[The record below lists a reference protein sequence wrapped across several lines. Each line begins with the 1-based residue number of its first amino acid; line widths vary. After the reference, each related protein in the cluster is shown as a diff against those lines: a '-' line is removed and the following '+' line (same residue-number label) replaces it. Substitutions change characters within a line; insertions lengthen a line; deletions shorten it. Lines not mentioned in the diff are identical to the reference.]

1 MGGTVGGAGSTTN
14 QQQQIAGTQSGAQTS
29 ATSPYAP
36 AAGLLSSIL
45 GGVGGINPSLNP
57 TQSNAIGQLSSLGA
71 AGDPY
76 QSQIGNVAN
85 TLLSGGGANSFAP
98 LYKQAYQ
105 TYANQIMPTASG
117 QNVDPNTNPFFANTT
132 NTIQSDVQRQIEGL
146 YAGSGLNPA
155 GASSFAQQLGRGVA
169 QGEAPTFANVY
180 QQNVAN
186 QLGAAGNLFGAGTGT
201 AGALAGLNQT
211 SLGNMQAGIGA
222 AGAADQSAQYG
233 PLLQLQA
240 QSMATGIPLQTLA
253 AQMGI
258 ALPAGQAFGTTA
270 GTSSGT
276 NAGTVQGQQQTQ
288 TTNPLWQAIAGGLIG
303 GTGLLSSAGAFK
315 PGGFLNFSS

>member
-1 MGGTVGGAGSTTN
+1 MS
-14 QQQQIAGTQSGAQTS
+14 
-29 ATSPYAP
+29 
-36 AAGLLSSIL
+36 
-45 GGVGGINPSLNP
+45 GVGGINPSLNP
-57 TQSNAIGQLSSLGA
+57 TQSGAINQLTNLGA

-76 QSQIGNVAN
+76 QSQISGVAN
-85 TLLSGGGANSFAP
+85 NLLGGGGANNYAP
-98 LYKQAYQ
+98 LYNAAYQ
-105 TYANQIMPTASG
+105 QYANQIMPTASG
-117 QNVDPNTNPFFANTT
+117 QNVDPNTNPFFQNTT

-186 QLGAAGNLFGAGTGT
+186 QLGAAGNLFSAGTGT

-211 SLGNMQAGIGA
+211 SLGNQQAGIGA
-222 AGAADQSAQYG
+222 AQAADQSSQYG

-253 AQMGI
+253 AQMGLV
-258 ALPAGQAFGTTA
+258 APAAQQFGTTTGVNQ
-270 GTSSGT
+270 GT
-276 NAGTVQGQQQTQ
+276 GQQQTQ
-288 TTNPLWQAIAGGLIG
+288 QTNPLWQAIAGGLIG
-303 GTGLLSSAGAFK
+303 GTGLLSGMGAFK